1 MENTL
6 ENKAKF
12 FAQYFGQ
19 EVAKCNTGPSNICH
33 IQHYTLG
40 MGNPQRFHLEL
51 RPLSSITDEELL
63 AAIQILDS
71 NNEFTELGSLQIGRE
86 IIQIVGD
93 INVEV
98 ARNDIHPQY
107 IFHFA
112 DFLRSKGYALPWMGL
127 SLEKQIEY
135 GWIKLKDIQS

>member
-1 MENTL
+1 MENKL

-51 RPLSSITDEELL
+51 KNIDHITDEEAEMLGFDDVNHFFISGSVDSMKDELRLL
-63 AAIQILDS
+63 GFAVEWAGWTV
-71 NNEFTELGSLQIGRE
+71 EELIS
-86 IIQIVGD
+86 
-93 INVEV
+93 
-98 ARNDIHPQY
+98 
-107 IFHFA
+107 F
-112 DFLRSKGYALPWMGL
+112 
-127 SLEKQIEY
+127 
-135 GWIKLKDIQS
+135 GWIKLK